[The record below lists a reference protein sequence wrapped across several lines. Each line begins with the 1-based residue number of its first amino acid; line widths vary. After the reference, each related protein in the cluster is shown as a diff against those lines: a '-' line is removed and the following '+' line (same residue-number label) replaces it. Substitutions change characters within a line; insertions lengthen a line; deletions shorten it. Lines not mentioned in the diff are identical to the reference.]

1 MKTSENTTFE
11 QLSSMS
17 CDQLV
22 KCYELLP
29 EDLQCR
35 LAELIFDE
43 WDCFPE
49 DCKYFFCDQMEV
61 FKIHYPE
68 NSRITLKEII
78 EEWT

>member
-11 QLSSMS
+11 ELSSMS
-17 CDQLV
+17 CAQLV
-22 KCYELLP
+22 KCYGILPPELKYRLD
-29 EDLQCR
+29 DL
-35 LAELIFDE
+35 IIDE

-49 DCKYFFCDQMEV
+49 DCAEFFCDQMEV